1 MKKSFYASLENE
13 LEKIREEGL
22 FKEERFI
29 ASPQK
34 TRVELANG
42 SSVLNFC
49 ANDYLGLANNLEVK
63 KAASESVEKDGFGMA
78 SVRFICGTNDK
89 HRQLEEKLSS
99 FLGYEDC
106 ILYVA
111 CFDANGGLFEPLFDE
126 NDAIISDALNHA
138 SIIDGIRLCKAKRF
152 RYEHSNMSDLKRCL
166 EEAKEQGARHKII
179 VSDGVFSMDGTYAK
193 LDEICS
199 LANEYEALVMI
210 DDCHATGFVGC
221 NGRGTSEHFGIK
233 DGVDILTGTLGK
245 ALGGASGGFVCAN
258 KSVVELLK
266 QKSRPYL
273 FSNALSPSIVSA
285 TMKALEIVESQPDRR
300 QRIYENSK
308 YFRGEMKKLGFEIL
322 GTDHP
327 IVPVMLGD
335 SKVAQHMSKKILENG
350 IYAVGFFYPVVPKN
364 KARIRLQI
372 NSEHTKEELDKVID
386 TFKKVG
392 EELNLL

>member
-1 MKKSFYASLENE
+1 M
-13 LEKIREEGL
+13 
-22 FKEERFI
+22 
-29 ASPQK
+29 
-34 TRVELANG
+34 
-42 SSVLNFC
+42 
-49 ANDYLGLANNLEVK
+49 
-63 KAASESVEKDGFGMA
+63 
-78 SVRFICGTNDK
+78 
-89 HRQLEEKLSS
+89 
-99 FLGYEDC
+99 
-106 ILYVA
+106 
-111 CFDANGGLFEPLFDE
+111 
-126 NDAIISDALNHA
+126 
-138 SIIDGIRLCKAKRF
+138 F
-152 RYEHSNMSDLKRCL
+152 RG
-166 EEAKEQGARHKII
+166 AKEQGARHKII

-193 LDEICS
+193 LEEICF
-199 LANEYEALVMI
+199 LANEYDALVMI
-210 DDCHATGFVGC
+210 DDCHATGFVGSK
-221 NGRGTSEHFGIK
+221 GRGTSEHYGIK

-258 KSVVELLK
+258 KSVVEILK

-285 TMKALEIVESQPDRR
+285 TMKALEIVENEPDRR

-335 SKVAQHMSKKILENG
+335 AKVAQHMSKKLLENG

>member
-1 MKKSFYASLENE
+1 M
-13 LEKIREEGL
+13 
-22 FKEERFI
+22 
-29 ASPQK
+29 
-34 TRVELANG
+34 
-42 SSVLNFC
+42 
-49 ANDYLGLANNLEVK
+49 
-63 KAASESVEKDGFGMA
+63 
-78 SVRFICGTNDK
+78 
-89 HRQLEEKLSS
+89 
-99 FLGYEDC
+99 
-106 ILYVA
+106 A

-210 DDCHATGFVGC
+210 DDCHATGFVGS
-221 NGRGTSEHFGIK
+221 NGRGTSEHYDIK

-285 TMKALEIVESQPDRR
+285 TMKALEIVESEPDRR

-335 SKVAQHMSKKILENG
+335 AKVAQHMSKKLLENG

>member
-1 MKKSFYASLENE
+1 MYK
-13 LEKIREEGL
+13 
-22 FKEERFI
+22 
-29 ASPQK
+29 
-34 TRVELANG
+34 
-42 SSVLNFC
+42 
-49 ANDYLGLANNLEVK
+49 
-63 KAASESVEKDGFGMA
+63 
-78 SVRFICGTNDK
+78 
-89 HRQLEEKLSS
+89 RQ
-99 FLGYEDC
+99 
-106 ILYVA
+106 
-111 CFDANGGLFEPLFDE
+111 
-126 NDAIISDALNHA
+126 
-138 SIIDGIRLCKAKRF
+138 
-152 RYEHSNMSDLKRCL
+152 
-166 EEAKEQGARHKII
+166 
-179 VSDGVFSMDGTYAK
+179 
-193 LDEICS
+193 
-199 LANEYEALVMI
+199 
-210 DDCHATGFVGC
+210 
-221 NGRGTSEHFGIK
+221 
-233 DGVDILTGTLGK
+233 

-285 TMKALEIVESQPDRR
+285 TMKALEIVEGEPDRR

-335 SKVAQHMSKKILENG
+335 AKVAQHMSKKLLENG